1 MQLTLYGPASS
12 ENRRQ
17 VACDVCR
24 GNRLFCVRNSSKCLI
39 FIRAKILV
47 DIEKTMDK
55 TNFFGPSPP
64 SAFLCSFGY
73 PNLLAGPLVPA
84 VPEPDPEVLD
94 APDQWLNKSIDQLIR
109 YRIGLVRGKARMRVQ
124 DARNPD
130 WVPLGVW
137 RFRELARKAFENP
150 SWEDQ
155 TLEEALQ
162 EVGNR
167 MEIHSSHWINHSK
180 ILVHYRKRSLLDLY
194 TG

>member
-1 MQLTLYGPASS
+1 MQLTLYRPASS
-12 ENRRQ
+12 ENRRE

-24 GNRLFCVRNSSKCLI
+24 GNHYSALETRQNAPYLSEPRILSTYGKPWIRQASSDPHLQAPSYVAGLPQFVSRTARSSCTRTRPRSPRCPRPVAQQINRPADPLQN
-39 FIRAKILV
+39 
-47 DIEKTMDK
+47 KTSK
-55 TNFFGPSPP
+55 
-64 SAFLCSFGY
+64 
-73 PNLLAGPLVPA
+73 
-84 VPEPDPEVLD
+84 
-94 APDQWLNKSIDQLIR
+94 R
-109 YRIGLVRGKARMRVQ
+109 KAQMRVQ

-150 SWEDQ
+150 SWEGQ
-155 TLEEALQ
+155 TLEEALE

-180 ILVHYRKRSLLDLY
+180 TLVHYRKRSLLDLY